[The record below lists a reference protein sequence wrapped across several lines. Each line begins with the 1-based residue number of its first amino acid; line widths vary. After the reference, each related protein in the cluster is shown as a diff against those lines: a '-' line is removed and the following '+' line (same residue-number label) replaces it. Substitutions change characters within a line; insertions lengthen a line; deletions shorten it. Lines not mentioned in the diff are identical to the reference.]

1 MYSDGSLQLHF
12 LVPKGTIT
20 SDLLDFG
27 NFCLAFSPSLISYSF
42 LLFIVRV
49 TPVTHLN
56 VPFLW
61 GTFRWIISIFFINRK
76 SEVFQIGAKMC
87 NMCLLEENSFNS
99 SFTSLMHC
107 CLQKKVTLHVR
118 QMGFKVLLISAC
130 LYMYSLVI
138 FLITV

>member
-1 MYSDGSLQLHF
+1 MQTAAQIYNLHMYSDGSLQLHF

-42 LLFIVRV
+42 LLFIVSV

-61 GTFRWIISIFFINRK
+61 GTFRWIICIFIINRK

-87 NMCLLEENSFNS
+87 
-99 SFTSLMHC
+99 T
-107 CLQKKVTLHVR
+107 VTCAYLRKILSTLPSPVSCIVVYR
-118 QMGFKVLLISAC
+118 KRLP
-130 LYMYSLVI
+130 YMYGRWGLK
-138 FLITV
+138 FF